1 MLGLGQKGKEEAW
14 VHHFCHL
21 VVASLFIVCLSG
33 LYLTSRPS
41 PAFKRLRQED
51 CNTFNLA

>member
-14 VHHFCHL
+14 VRHFCHL